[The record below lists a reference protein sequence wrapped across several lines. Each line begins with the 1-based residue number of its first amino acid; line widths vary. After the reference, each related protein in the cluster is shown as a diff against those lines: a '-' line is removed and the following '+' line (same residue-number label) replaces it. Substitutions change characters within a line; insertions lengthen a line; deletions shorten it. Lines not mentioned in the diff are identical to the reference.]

1 MSTERIAVIGSNSFT
16 GVHFINHC
24 LEQGAE
30 VLGINRSPEGSRI
43 FLPHLDND
51 SKAYR
56 FAQLDLN
63 KDMTQILSEITDFQ
77 PEYVVNFAAQ
87 GMVGQSWQAP
97 LDWFNTNTL
106 AMVDL
111 HDRLRKLKFLK
122 RFLHSSTPEVYGSC
136 SGLVPETAPFQP
148 STPYAVSK
156 TACDMS
162 LLTFHKVYDFP
173 VVFTRSANV
182 FGPSQQL
189 FRIIPRSI
197 IYFLTGRKL
206 GLHGG
211 GHSVRSFIHI
221 SDVVKGTLDILRRGT
236 NGEVYHL
243 ATKRTIS
250 IRGLVEMIAEKLSV
264 RFEDCVDV
272 VGDRLGKDSAYLLDT
287 TKVQEELGWEP
298 TCTLEDGIDEC
309 IDWVKENLE
318 TINAL
323 PLEYVHKK

>member
-1 MSTERIAVIGSNSFT
+1 MSAERIAVIGSNSFT
-16 GVHFINHC
+16 GVHFIKHC
-24 LEQGAE
+24 LDQGAA
-30 VLGINRSPEGSRI
+30 VLGINRSPEGNPI
-43 FLPHLDND
+43 FLPHKD
-51 SKAYR
+51 KASEHYR

-63 KDMTQILSEITDFQ
+63 QDMDQILSEITDFH
-77 PEYVVNFAAQ
+77 PDYVVNFAAQ
-87 GMVGQSWQAP
+87 GMVGQSWQSP

-111 HDRLRKLKFLK
+111 HDRLRQLKFLK

-182 FGPSQQL
+182 FGPAQLL

-221 SDVVKGTLDILRRGT
+221 SDVARGTLDILRNGR

-243 ATKRTIS
+243 ATDRTIS
-250 IRGLVEMIAEKLSV
+250 IRGLVELIAQKLDV
-264 RFEDCVDV
+264 RFEDCVDI

-287 TKVQEELGWEP
+287 TKVRTELGWAP
-298 TCTLEDGIDEC
+298 QCSLEEGIDEC
-309 IDWVKENLE
+309 IDWVKSNLDIIQ
-318 TINAL
+318 TL
-323 PLEYVHKK
+323 PLDYIHKK

>member
-1 MSTERIAVIGSNSFT
+1 MSRERIAVIGSNSFT

-24 LEQGAE
+24 LDSGAE
-30 VLGINRSPEGSRI
+30 VLGINRSPEGNPI
-43 FLPHLDND
+43 YLPHRNNP
-51 SKAYR
+51 SQSYR

-63 KDMTQILSEITDFQ
+63 HDMESILSEISDFQ
-77 PEYVVNFAAQ
+77 PKYVVNFAAQ
-87 GMVGQSWQAP
+87 GMVGQSWNAP

-111 HDRLRKLKFLK
+111 HDRLRKLRFLK

-136 SGLVPETAPFQP
+136 SGLIPESTPFQP

-162 LLTFHKVYDFP
+162 LLAFHKVYDFP

-182 FGPSQQL
+182 YGPSQLL

-221 SDVVKGTLDILRRGT
+221 RDVARGTLDILRNGR

-243 ATKRTIS
+243 ATERSIS
-250 IRGLVEMIAEKLSV
+250 IRGLVEMIAEKLTV
-264 RFEDCVDV
+264 RFEDCVDI

-287 TKVQEELGWEP
+287 KKVENELNWKPE
-298 TCTLEDGIDEC
+298 CTLEDGIDEC
-309 IDWVKENLE
+309 IDWVKSNLDVIQ
-318 TINAL
+318 TL
-323 PLEYVHKK
+323 PLEYIHKK